1 MQLHNSFTTFEMT
14 DMPANNKRPRV
25 DYGNGRHVQEE
36 DYGAEQRARKAC
48 SQSSFLPKGAMMC
61 SYC

>member
-48 SQSSFLPKGAMMC
+48 SQSFYPRVQ
-61 SYC
+61 